1 MTRSRSL
8 PVRAPAAASTLAVAA
23 LITAM
28 AALALPAGAVAQIP
42 VLDRDFSRWFRFS
55 GEVGSYGELYSTS
68 RDDARR
74 PGSTAR
80 LYLRSNLTLV
90 SGVTVGLN
98 LLYSTEGGSDV
109 GLQAAARRQ
118 QLNQIGITPRWS
130 WGRAYLGSF
139 TDVYSS
145 LTWSGVRVQGA
156 GAAINPGPVRL
167 GAFGGRVQRA
177 VAGGALDGA
186 YQRQMWGGRIGY
198 GRRAEGGG
206 EGGFFD
212 LVFLRSADDVSSLD
226 PMDPASTGQPGTG
239 VAANPFAVTPQ
250 ENVVMAAV
258 TRLPMMDGRLVWSG
272 EAAVGVH
279 SRDRRAPE
287 LDGDVASDQPA
298 FLRSLI
304 TPRASTYGDRAYKGR
319 VELRGIGLPGSSP
332 STPRTLTASAGFRY
346 IGAGYVSLGLA
357 SLPADQKAA
366 DAAVSVRFPRWS
378 ASARGMV
385 QSDNLLGQKLATTG
399 RVHLSGYATYRFT
412 RRLSSSLRTSISTVA
427 NDAADANL
435 LMDYR
440 NWSAG
445 TSHTL
450 GFGTGGLLRS
460 ITLGYTY
467 QDAGDDNP
475 LRAGS
480 AFRSHDT
487 SVRASFLPR
496 RGVTVT
502 PSIGIAVSRVGEAD
516 WDTRQTYG
524 AATSYRTGTGR
535 WNTTLSLVSSRV
547 PSTDALRAA
556 LSSRYRLT
564 ASDQITA
571 SLRSN
576 HIEGMPGD
584 GGAFSEYTFSLGWSR
599 RFR

>member
-1 MTRSRSL
+1 MTGFRRSAHR
-8 PVRAPAAASTLAVAA
+8 PALVASLAVLA
-23 LITAM
+23 TAVGSVGV
-28 AALALPAGAVAQIP
+28 AAQIHVP
-42 VLDRDFSRWFRFS
+42 DFSPSGWVRFQ
-55 GEVGSYGELYSTS
+55 GEVGSYAELYSATGG
-68 RDDARR
+68 DARR
-74 PGSTAR
+74 PGSTGR
-80 LYLRSNLTLV
+80 LYLRSNLILFG
-90 SGVTVGLN
+90 GVNVGLN
-98 LLYSTEGGSDV
+98 LLYSTESNSDI
-109 GLQAAARRQ
+109 GLQGSARRQ
-118 QLNQIGITPRWS
+118 RLNQIGIAPRWS

-156 GAAINPGPVRL
+156 GAVVHPGPVRV

-177 VAGGALDGA
+177 VAGGALDGS
-186 YQRQMWGGRIGY
+186 YRRQLWGGRIGY
-198 GRRAEGGG
+198 GPRSEGGG
-206 EGGFFD
+206 EGGFID
-212 LVFLRSADDVSSLD
+212 LVFLRAADDVSSLD
-226 PMDPASTGQPGTG
+226 PVDPANTGQPGTG
-239 VAANPFAVTPQ
+239 VTANPFAVTPQ

-272 EAAVGVH
+272 EAAVSVH

-287 LDGDVASDQPA
+287 LDGGVASDQPA

-319 VELRGIGLPGSSP
+319 VELRGVGLPGSSP
-332 STPRTLTASAGFRY
+332 STPRTLTASAGLRY

-399 RVHLSGYATYRFT
+399 RVHLSGYATFRFT
-412 RRLSSSLRTSISTVA
+412 RRLTSSLRTSASTVA
-427 NDAADANL
+427 NDAADPDL
-435 LMDYR
+435 RMGYR
-440 NWSAG
+440 NWSIGAN
-445 TSHTL
+445 HTVSL
-450 GFGTGGLLRS
+450 GADGLLRS
-460 ITLGYTY
+460 VTLGYTY

-502 PSIGIAVSRVGEAD
+502 PTIGIAVSRVGEAD

-524 AATSYRTGTGR
+524 AATSYRTGSGR

-547 PSTDALRAA
+547 PSTDAVRAA

-564 ASDQITA
+564 ASDRITA